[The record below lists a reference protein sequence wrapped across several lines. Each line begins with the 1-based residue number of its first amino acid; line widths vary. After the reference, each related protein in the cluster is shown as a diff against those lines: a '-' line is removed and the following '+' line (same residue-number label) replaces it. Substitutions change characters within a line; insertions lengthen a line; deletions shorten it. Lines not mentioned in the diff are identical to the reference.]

1 MRSASTESIH
11 HDVSHGVWPEPISTS
26 TRTSSGGS
34 WIASA
39 LHSKREAV
47 DLALRELLGG
57 VMTKEEA
64 LAMEGFGWNGDL
76 NQIRGEM
83 KIREW
88 G

>member
-1 MRSASTESIH
+1 
-11 HDVSHGVWPEPISTS
+11 
-26 TRTSSGGS
+26 
-34 WIASA
+34 
-39 LHSKREAV
+39 
-47 DLALRELLGG
+47 
-57 VMTKEEA
+57 MTKEEA